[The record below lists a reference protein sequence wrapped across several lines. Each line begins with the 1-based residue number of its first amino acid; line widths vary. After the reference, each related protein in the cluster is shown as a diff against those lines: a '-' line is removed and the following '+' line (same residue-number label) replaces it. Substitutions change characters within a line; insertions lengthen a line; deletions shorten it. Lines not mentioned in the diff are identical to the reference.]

1 MQHRFIIGIGSQR
14 AGSTLLHRLLGAS
27 TGAFMHPVKELHYFD
42 TLYGYRS
49 RDALKDYSMRQL
61 SREINVIVS
70 AKDYGFINDRYRCYL
85 RTNKLLWSSD
95 IEEVDYLDLF
105 RPNLRRASLLG
116 ETTPEYMLLSDDDV
130 EKMQRVVGSDAAI
143 VLLCRNPVSRVLSAM
158 KLVNSYNNLSMS
170 SEEADEWLHRML
182 DEETPWLKAQDGYN
196 SYREVIRRYS
206 ARFKHF
212 AAISYD
218 QLIGAPGATANR
230 LSACLG
236 IAIDAERF
244 EAESTN
250 VMNDLGED
258 FVVSDRARQRIA
270 ERYRDSSDF
279 LGEYFKTDIVK

>member
-14 AGSTLLHRLLGAS
+14 AGSTLLHRLLGAA

-49 RDALKDYSMRQL
+49 RDALKDYSLRQL

-85 RTNKLLWSSD
+85 RTNKILWGTD
-95 IEEVDYLDLF
+95 IEQVDYLDLF

-116 ETTPEYMLLSDDDV
+116 ETTPEYMLLSDEDV
-130 EKMQRVVGSDAAI
+130 EKMRLVVGSDAAI

-158 KLVNSYNNLSMS
+158 KLVNSYNNLAMS
-170 SEEADEWLHRML
+170 SHEAELWLQRMM

-196 SYREVIRRYS
+196 NYREVIQRYS
-206 ARFKHF
+206 ARFDRF

-218 QLIGAPGATANR
+218 QLIGSPGDTARR
-230 LSACLG
+230 LSTCLD
-236 IAIDAERF
+236 IPIDVGRF
-244 EAESTN
+244 EMESIN
-250 VMNDLGED
+250 VMNDLGDD
-258 FVVSDRARQRIA
+258 FVISDPVRQGLAR
-270 ERYRDSSDF
+270 RYQDSEEF
-279 LGEYFKTDIVK
+279 LREYFETDIVK